1 MTVTDIGQFWEP
13 GISEY
18 EYVMFFVKKN
28 SSRALKQA
36 PKLKF
41 EGPC

>member
-18 EYVMFFVKKN
+18 EYVMFFVKKTP
-28 SSRALKQA
+28 A
-36 PKLKF
+36 
-41 EGPC
+41 GPLNRPLN